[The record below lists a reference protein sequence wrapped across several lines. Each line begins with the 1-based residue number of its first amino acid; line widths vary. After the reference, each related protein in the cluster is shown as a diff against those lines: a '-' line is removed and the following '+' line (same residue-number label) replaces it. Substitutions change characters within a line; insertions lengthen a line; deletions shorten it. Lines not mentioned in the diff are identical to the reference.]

1 MENKNEPT
9 TQITIYTYNICYIS
23 SSQKLILRSFLNF
36 RREITIPDLFVR
48 VFHTFAPLQHYC
60 GQFS

>member
-1 MENKNEPT
+1 MENKNEPK

-23 SSQKLILRSFLNF
+23 FITEINFEKFLNF